1 MRAIIQKCFISLRK
15 YLIFSLITKYLT
27 LFSYLIFSSSLTD
40 PSIENNNKY
49 ISIISRDMSPSCL
62 LQVHTHETDTS
73 IISAAQPNLAKTQ
86 LSSLNFHASSPSNR
100 PRILALTMHPD
111 ESWKGQKRKSCNRK
125 GRKTPHFSN
134 ANPRQSPPVRLRHIT
149 PPKSACR
156 RRSFRGTYS
165 TSP

>member
-1 MRAIIQKCFISLRK
+1 MRAIIQQVFH
-15 YLIFSLITKYLT
+15 LITKYLT
-27 LFSYLIFSSSLTD
+27 LFSYLIFSSSITDLT
-40 PSIENNNKY
+40 IENNKY
-49 ISIISRDMSPSCL
+49 IHITSRDMSPSCL
-62 LQVHTHETDTS
+62 LQAHTHETDTS

-86 LSSLNFHASSPSNR
+86 LSSLSFHASSLPHR
-100 PRILALTMHPD
+100 TGLARILAPTMHPD

-156 RRSFRGTYS
+156 LRSFRGTYS
-165 TSP
+165 TPLYITSP